1 MSATSSETSPYTE
14 FQAELDQIQ
23 KHKWLVSEKEGC
35 DVGFDRALTEWVSKH
50 RQGWRQARNKKPAKA

>member
-50 RQGWRQARNKKPAKA
+50 RQGWRQARNKKPAKT